1 MAYKCFG
8 QLLTTFVAGWE
19 EYEMARAYCLV
30 QSISRYIY
38 ISGIFLAVHTLIG
51 KVYQVYPENYVLYL
65 DTQSFI
71 HTCLSILSGIQS
83 PTLLLLALDWR
94 TVWTRCFV
102 PHQPPSP
109 GTRKIFVSSIASH
122 SSSPPALIRS
132 TVTGWHRSWS
142 PGPSHSRLV
151 CYIS

>member
-30 QSISRYIY
+30 QSISRYVY

-51 KVYQVYPENYVLYL
+51 KVDPENYVLHL
-65 DTQSFI
+65 DTQSFV
-71 HTCLSILSGIQS
+71 HTCLSILFEIQS

-94 TVWTRCFV
+94 TV
-102 PHQPPSP
+102 
-109 GTRKIFVSSIASH
+109 
-122 SSSPPALIRS
+122 
-132 TVTGWHRSWS
+132 
-142 PGPSHSRLV
+142 
-151 CYIS
+151 